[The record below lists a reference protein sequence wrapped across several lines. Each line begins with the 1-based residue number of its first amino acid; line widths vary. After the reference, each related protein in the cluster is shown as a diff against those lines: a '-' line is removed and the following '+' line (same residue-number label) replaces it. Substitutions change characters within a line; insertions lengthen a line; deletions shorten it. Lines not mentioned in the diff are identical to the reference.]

1 MYLLLISQIL
11 GVFANTLTADD
22 MYSLHNREKLTRPIP
37 MQLSKELKLFDNF
50 YTAYLKSR

>member
-50 YTAYLKSR
+50 FTAYLKSR